1 MKIKKMTAV
10 FGSLDNAVLT
20 PGDGLTVITAPNEGG
35 KSTWAGFWR
44 AMLYGIDT
52 RERDKAGS
60 LADKNRFQPWSGAP
74 MRGEVELEWQGKDI
88 TIRRFPAKNNPFGG
102 FEAVYTATGDPVPGL
117 TAANVGEPLTGAS
130 REVYLRS
137 AFVGQGG
144 AAISP
149 SGELEARIAAL
160 ATAGQEDVSY
170 SDAERTLKDWRNRR
184 RANRANGLIPEL
196 QGELSETE
204 QTISAMARA
213 RSQID
218 AAGDELVRLERERA
232 QLSQDAEIWE
242 RLERHALNRRYGEAQ
257 AQLAE
262 AKAKLA
268 AMTPPDPEMADW
280 TAQEARDWADAEDA
294 QYRQALDTR
303 RRALERRNAQ
313 EEKSKKS
320 CRTALIL
327 ALALVAA
334 AALLGVLI
342 GLKILPLNPNFC
354 LYLLIGAAAGLLAY
368 NQARLRAHQALEA
381 MEIPE
386 EPESGDWQEQARR
399 HADYLAARQ
408 RAEDELR
415 HLQNRVAD
423 LKAQGAREFDTLEY
437 LEPPARSKADTKLRL
452 EAVEGELSRCRDG
465 LSRAEGALQQMGGPD
480 ELEARRNQLQSELA
494 GRTEEYDALSDA
506 MDALSAA
513 NDALRQRFS
522 PALNQAAGELFAAL
536 TGGKYQKLSLARDF
550 SAQAAAGDSPLPHTA
565 LALSTGTAE
574 QLYLAVRLA
583 LCRLTLPDAPI
594 WLDDALAAFDEERMA
609 LALGLLRDLGKERQ
623 ILLFSCHRR
632 EGDWAAAH
640 GVPALTLS

>member
-1 MKIKKMTAV
+1 MKIKKMTAS
-10 FGSLDNAVLT
+10 FGGLDNAVLI

-52 RERDKAGS
+52 RERDKAGY

-74 MRGEVELEWQGKDI
+74 MRGEAELEWQGKDI

-117 TAANVGEPLTGAS
+117 TAANVGEALTGAS

-184 RANRANGLIPEL
+184 QSNRANGLIPEL
-196 QGELSETE
+196 QGELSQTE

-232 QLSQDAEIWE
+232 QLLQDADIWE
-242 RLERHALNRRYGEAQ
+242 QLERRALNRRYGEAL

-262 AKAKLA
+262 AEAKLS

-280 TAQEARDWADAEDA
+280 TAQEARDWADAEEEK
-294 QYRQALDTR
+294 YRQAADAR
-303 RRALERRNAQ
+303 RRALDRRDAQ
-313 EEKSKKS
+313 EEKSRKS

-342 GLKILPLNPNFC
+342 GLNILPLSPNFC

-386 EPESGDWQEQARR
+386 EPETDDWQEQARR

-408 RAEDELR
+408 RAEDECR
-415 HLQNRVAD
+415 HLQGRVDD
-423 LKAQGAREFDTLEY
+423 LKAQGAREFDTAEY
-437 LEPPARSKADTKLRL
+437 PEPPARSKADTRLRL
-452 EAVEGELSRCRDG
+452 DAVESELARCRDS
-465 LSRAEGALQQMGGPD
+465 LSRSEGALQQMGSPD
-480 ELEARRNQLQSELA
+480 ELEERRGQLRAELA
-494 GRTEEYDALSDA
+494 VRTEEYDAVKDA

-565 LALSTGTAE
+565 LALSTGTTE

-609 LALGLLRDLGKERQ
+609 LALGLLRDLGAERQ

-640 GVPALTLS
+640 GVPALALT

>member
-1 MKIKKMTAV
+1 MKIKKMTAS
-10 FGSLDNAVLT
+10 FGGLDNAVLT

-52 RERDKAGS
+52 RERDRAGY

-88 TIRRFPAKNNPFGG
+88 TIRRFPAKNNLFGG

-117 TAANVGEPLTGAS
+117 TAANVGETLTGAS

-196 QGELSETE
+196 QSELSETE
-204 QTISAMARA
+204 QTISTMARA

-218 AAGDELVRLERERA
+218 AAGDELVRLEQERA
-232 QLSQDAEIWE
+232 QLKQDAEIWE
-242 RLERHALNRRYGEAQ
+242 RLDRHALNRRYGEAQ

-262 AKAKLA
+262 AEARLA

-280 TAQEARDWADAEDA
+280 TAQEARDWADAEEEK
-294 QYRQALDTR
+294 YRQALDAR
-303 RRALERRNAQ
+303 RRALERRDAQ
-313 EEKSKKS
+313 EEKSQKS

-327 ALALVAA
+327 ALILMAA

-342 GLKILPLNPNFC
+342 GLKILPLSPNFC

-368 NQARLRAHQALEA
+368 NQARLRAHQTLEA

-386 EPESGDWQEQARR
+386 EPESDDWQEQARR
-399 HADYLAARQ
+399 HADYLTARQ
-408 RAEDELR
+408 RAEDERR
-415 HLQNRVAD
+415 HLQSRMDD
-423 LKAQGAREFDTLEY
+423 LKAQGARDFDTLEY
-437 LEPPARSKADTKLRL
+437 LEPPARSRADTKLRL
-452 EAVEGELSRCRDG
+452 EAVESELARCRDG

-480 ELEARRNQLQSELA
+480 ELEARRGQLQSELA
-494 GRTEEYDALSDA
+494 VRTEEYDAVSDA

-583 LCRLTLPDAPI
+583 LCRLTLPGAPI

-640 GVPALTLS
+640 GVPALTLN